1 MRFFFLFI
9 LSVTVYGKKLTL
21 NQAVL
26 DSPFKLASLGWHAF
40 FPKENAIL
48 IKGQGDKWKEW
59 FKVDLIKNDTILFI
73 DSLSFRWKGNDV
85 FVNTL
90 SFSKNGKMLLIGT
103 DKRKLWRHSFTSTFF
118 IYDIVNKKFFPV
130 SSQNKMLRNVKFSPN
145 SMYVSYVRQDNNI
158 YIFNI
163 KTKRERQ
170 LTRTGSET
178 LSNGHFG
185 WLYEEE
191 LTGYDGYRWSPDSEY
206 ISFWEENEEMVPEFF
221 MINELNHYP
230 SIKKIR
236 YPKVGEI
243 NPSLRLGIIRIKG
256 SGRKWIK
263 GGRQIS

>member
-1 MRFFFLFI
+1 
-9 LSVTVYGKKLTL
+9 
-21 NQAVL
+21 
-26 DSPFKLASLGWHAF
+26 
-40 FPKENAIL
+40 
-48 IKGQGDKWKEW
+48 
-59 FKVDLIKNDTILFI
+59 
-73 DSLSFRWKGNDV
+73 
-85 FVNTL
+85 
-90 SFSKNGKMLLIGT
+90 
-103 DKRKLWRHSFTSTFF
+103 
-118 IYDIVNKKFFPV
+118 
-130 SSQNKMLRNVKFSPN
+130 MLRNVKFSPN
-145 SMYVSYVRQDNNI
+145 GMYVSYVRQDNNI

-221 MINELNHYP
+221 MLNDLNHYP
-230 SIKKIR
+230 TIKKIR
-236 YPKVGEI
+236 YPKVGEK

-263 GGRQIS
+263 GGEAVDGYLPWMEWVNNCLLYTSPSPRDATLSRMPSSA